1 MSENLRQSLSAL
13 MDGEADEL
21 EIRRLLGELD
31 KSGSGQGDELRGSW
45 SRYQQAR
52 SVMKNDHAASFSHID
67 LSQGLAVAIEQE
79 PCIATVQT
87 QGEQAPAVQTP
98 MSSLPA
104 WLKPISGM
112 AIAASVAMITVFGVS
127 QYQPLAPGQ
136 AMPSASTSVAS
147 VVQQPSAQLTDSS
160 RLAAVSPANVSSP
173 ARAVSPRP
181 PSAERLLQLG
191 GERYAMPASYS
202 SEKVS
207 LSEGIQQT
215 QTSQLIA
222 RQRLDAY
229 LLRHAEHA
237 ALNNSQGMMP
247 LARVSRFE

>member
-31 KSGSGQGDELRGSW
+31 KSDAGQGEELRGSW

-52 SVMKNDHAASFSHID
+52 SVMKNDHVTSFSHID
-67 LSQGLAVAIEQE
+67 LSQGLAAAIEQE
-79 PCIATVQT
+79 PCLAIV
-87 QGEQAPAVQTP
+87 QAPAAHIPTTAKTAA
-98 MSSLPA
+98 SLPA

-127 QYQPLAPGQ
+127 QYQTLTPGQ
-136 AMPSASTSVAS
+136 AMPSVPTSVAS
-147 VVQQPSAQLTDSS
+147 VAQQPSAQLTNPS
-160 RLAAVSPANVSSP
+160 RLAAISPASINSTT
-173 ARAVSPRP
+173 RAVSPRS

-207 LSEGIQQT
+207 LSDGIKQAKT
-215 QTSQLIA
+215 NQLIA

-247 LARVSRFE
+247 LARVARFE

>member
-21 EIRRLLGELD
+21 EVRRLLGELD
-31 KSGSGQGDELRGSW
+31 KSGSGQGDTGQGEELRGSW
-45 SRYQQAR
+45 SRYQRAR
-52 SVMKNDHAASFSHID
+52 SVMKNDHATSFSHID
-67 LSQGLAVAIEQE
+67 LSQGLVAAIEQE
-79 PCIATVQT
+79 PGLATVQAR
-87 QGEQAPAVQTP
+87 GEQTP
-98 MSSLPA
+98 TGSLPA

-127 QYQPLAPGQ
+127 QYQTLAPGQ

-147 VVQQPSAQLTDSS
+147 VAQQPSAQLTNPS
-160 RLAAVSPANVSSP
+160 RLAAVSPASTSP
-173 ARAVSPRP
+173 TTRAVSPRT
-181 PSAERLLQLG
+181 PSAGRLLQLG

-207 LSEGIQQT
+207 LSEGIQQA
-215 QTSQLIA
+215 QTNQLIA

-247 LARVSRFE
+247 LARVARFE